1 MAYFDIDRL
10 EKQVD
15 ELIERCRQLQEENQV
30 LRDRHEGFAAERAQL
45 MEKTATARSRI
56 EATLARL
63 KTMEERL

>member
-15 ELIERCRQLQEENQV
+15 EIIECCRRLQEDNET
-30 LRDRHEGFAAERAQL
+30 LRARQASLTTERAELIQ
-45 MEKTATARSRI
+45 KTDLARSRI

-63 KTMEERL
+63 KTMEESL